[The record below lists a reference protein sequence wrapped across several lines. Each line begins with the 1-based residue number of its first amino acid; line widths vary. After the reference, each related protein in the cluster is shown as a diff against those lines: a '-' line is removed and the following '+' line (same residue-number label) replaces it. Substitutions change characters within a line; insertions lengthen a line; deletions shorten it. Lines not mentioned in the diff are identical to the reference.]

1 MKKCASI
8 ARFVDLEDG
17 HLYTPGDPFPY
28 DGRELPAERISELSG
43 TQNKAGF
50 ALIKVVETPNEE
62 KPVEKAETPKKV
74 VRSRKKTT

>member
-1 MKKCASI
+1 MKKCESI

-17 HLYTPGDPFPY
+17 HLYNPGDPFPY
-28 DGRELPAERISELSG
+28 DGRELPAERIAELCG

>member
-8 ARFVDLEDG
+8 ARWVDLEDG
-17 HLYTPGDPFPY
+17 HLYNPGDPFPY
-28 DGRELPAERISELSG
+28 DERDISDERITELAG

-50 ALIKVVETPNEE
+50 ALIQVVETPNEE